1 MRDRESGQQRK
12 KSHPYKVYLEVLSF
26 LYVQM
31 GRCEPQLVCCLAC
44 RPQVAQRAGWKQVCP
59 LGGSADML
67 GMVMS
72 CDHGVPKNG
81 CFRSWFLLTD
91 LYSLFSELNSGI
103 FLGVLV

>member
-1 MRDRESGQQRK
+1 
-12 KSHPYKVYLEVLSF
+12 
-26 LYVQM
+26 
-31 GRCEPQLVCCLAC
+31 
-44 RPQVAQRAGWKQVCP
+44 
-59 LGGSADML
+59 ML

-91 LYSLFSELNSGI
+91 LYSLFSELNSGT